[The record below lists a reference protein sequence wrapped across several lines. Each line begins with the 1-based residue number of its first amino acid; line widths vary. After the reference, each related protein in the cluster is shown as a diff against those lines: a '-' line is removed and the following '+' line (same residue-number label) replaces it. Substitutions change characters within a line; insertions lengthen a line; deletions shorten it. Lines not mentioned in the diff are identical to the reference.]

1 MSQCANV
8 FKHHQVMET
17 TVLEKLSIILQ
28 RLSKNR
34 CIRMLNSMYYVGAR
48 FFSRANRH
56 LFTMFHLTGLFE
68 DLLRCRVDPDNPFLA
83 LNLRS
88 VLINITSTP
97 R

>member
-34 CIRMLNSMYYVGAR
+34 CIHMLNSMYYVGAR
-48 FFSRANRH
+48 FFSPE
-56 LFTMFHLTGLFE
+56 LT
-68 DLLRCRVDPDNPFLA
+68 DTCLLCSISLVY
-83 LNLRS
+83 LR
-88 VLINITSTP
+88 TCCAAE
-97 R
+97 